1 MNSESDPREGG
12 FVASFHRLGDTLLQV
27 VTTRLEIISTEL
39 KEERLNLVRLVLVAL
54 TVLFCL
60 QVGLIFALLFVVLPS
75 VNPIVWLRSASA
87 RWSCCSARW
96 EARCG

>member
-39 KEERLNLVRLVLVAL
+39 KEEPTPIPFTALAAVIVGAFGGMIGPTVFARGPTGVR
-54 TVLFCL
+54 F
-60 QVGLIFALLFVVLPS
+60 
-75 VNPIVWLRSASA
+75 
-87 RWSCCSARW
+87 
-96 EARCG
+96 